1 MTFRIQTKIAILVGF
16 LILTFFSGMTLL
28 YRQEQDKVHE
38 IMERRKE
45 EKTDLVRELFSLYG
59 APPRTLAYDY
69 SFWDETVG
77 FIQHPDS
84 VWAQE
89 NIDVGLATFKSTA
102 AWVFDASFQR
112 VYFTADSSHRDL
124 GADSTINGILDA
136 AMRRRWF
143 NHFYTFTPD
152 GVLELYTAPVQP
164 SADSKRE
171 DEPRGYLVVGRML
184 DQDYLERIE
193 ATAEVTFDVVRK
205 VEPIVESSPGTICVL
220 EALTHSDGDTIGY
233 LHGTA
238 TDPLYDTY
246 ARASRAGMIAQF
258 VAGCLLFPILFLS
271 LYLWLSRPLKSISNA
286 LEQGDEDL
294 VASLARN
301 RSEFGQVARLI
312 REFFAQ
318 KRELERQ
325 IEAHVN
331 ARKALTTSDFRYRIV
346 AEQTGQMVYDWDM
359 SSGHIHW
366 AGAIEAITQFTS
378 DEYRQVDID
387 EWERMIHPEDRE
399 STVTQ
404 LNTAIRTSSRFTAE
418 YRLQRKDGTYLTVE
432 DSGVFILSGE
442 GRPSQML
449 GTMRDIADRK
459 EAEARNRS
467 LQDKLERAQR
477 MESLAVLAGGVAHDL
492 NNMLGPVVGYSELL
506 LRVIPQESKEG
517 TQLKRILKAARDAG
531 DVIQDLLTLARRG
544 RYERKPLNLN
554 EVIGSFLES
563 PGFSRVRER
572 HPAVDLKSTLSDQIS
587 LILGSRTHLEK
598 VLMNLVANGC
608 EAMPDGG
615 TLTIES
621 EERHLDALLSGV
633 ARIEKGP
640 YVLIRVRDTGRGID
654 SRDLPRIFE
663 PYFSKKQLGQSGSGL
678 GLSVVYGVVKD
689 HGGYY
694 DVFSEVGK
702 GTEFVLYFPVCGETA
717 DLPAP
722 ADTTAVGGTESVLI
736 VDDAEDQRQMAF
748 DMVSSLGY
756 EVNVCGSGREAVKFL
771 QGRSVDVL
779 VLDMIMEPDFDGLA
793 TYKEALRIRPG
804 QRAVIV
810 TGFSASENV
819 QEAQRLG
826 AGACLRKPYTL
837 DSIARAIR
845 AELDT
850 VKVRKAR
857 GSATPP
863 PERPFH
869 ILPVQ

>member
-1 MTFRIQTKIAILVGF
+1 MTFRIQTKLAILVGF
-16 LILTFFSGMTLL
+16 LVLTFFSSMTLL
-28 YRQEQDKVHE
+28 YRSEQEKVHD
-38 IMERRKE
+38 IMHRRQE
-45 EKTDLVRELFSLYG
+45 EKTALVRELFNLYG

-69 SFWDETVG
+69 SFWDETVE
-77 FIQHPDS
+77 FVHHPDS
-84 VWAQE
+84 SWAQE
-89 NIDVGLATFKSTA
+89 NIDVGLATFKASA
-102 AWVFDASFQR
+102 AWVFDTAFQR
-112 VYFTADSSHRDL
+112 VYFTADSTHHHL
-124 GADSTINGILDA
+124 GTDSGLSEIIDTAIRA
-136 AMRRRWF
+136 RWF
-143 NHFYTFTPD
+143 NHFYALTPD

-171 DEPRGYLVVGRML
+171 EPPQGYLVVGRHL
-184 DQDYLERIE
+184 NEDYLERIE
-193 ATAEVTFDVVRK
+193 VAAEVKLDVVRAGRP
-205 VEPIVESSPGTICVL
+205 VTEPSPGAISVL
-220 EALTHSDGDTIGY
+220 KALTGAGGDTIGY

-238 TDPLYDTY
+238 SDPLYDTY
-246 ARASRAGMIAQF
+246 TRASRAGLIVQF
-258 VAGCLLFPILFLS
+258 VAGCLLFPILFVS
-271 LYLWLSRPLKSISNA
+271 LYLWLSRPLRTISTA
-286 LEQGDEDL
+286 LERGDEDL
-294 VASLARN
+294 VASLSKN
-301 RSEFGQVARLI
+301 RSEFGQVAVLI

-331 ARKALTTSDFRYRIV
+331 ARKALTDSDFRYRIV
-346 AEQTGQMVYDWDM
+346 AEQTGQMVYDWEM

-366 AGAIEAITQFTS
+366 AGAIEAITQFS
-378 DEYRQVDID
+378 SEEYRTVDID
-387 EWERMIHPEDRE
+387 GWERMIHPEDRE
-399 STVTQ
+399 AAVAN
-404 LNTAIRTSSRFTAE
+404 LNTAIRTSNRFAAE
-418 YRLQRKDGTYLTVE
+418 YRLLRKDGTYCMVE
-432 DSGVFILSGE
+432 DSGVFILGGD

-449 GTMRDIADRK
+449 GTMRDISDRK

-506 LRVIPQESKEG
+506 LKVIPPGSKEA
-517 TQLKRILKAARDAG
+517 TQLKRILKAASDAG

-554 EVIGSFLES
+554 EVIGSFVES
-563 PGFSRVRER
+563 TGFSRLRER
-572 HPAVDLKSTLSDQIS
+572 HPGVEVKSTLSDQIS

-598 VLMNLVANGC
+598 VLMNLLANGC
-608 EAMPDGG
+608 EAMPEGG

-633 ARIEKGP
+633 GRIEKGP
-640 YVLIRVRDTGRGID
+640 YVLLRVRDTGRGID

-694 DVFSEVGK
+694 DVFSELGK
-702 GTEFVLYFPVCGETA
+702 GTEFVLYFPVCGEAA
-717 DLPAP
+717 DLAAP
-722 ADTTAVGGTESVLI
+722 GDSTMIGGSESVLI
-736 VDDAEDQRQMAF
+736 VDDAEDQRQMAL

-756 EVNVCGSGREAVKFL
+756 EVHVCKSGREAVKFL

-804 QRAVIV
+804 QRAIIV
-810 TGFSASENV
+810 TGFSTSENV
-819 QEAQRLG
+819 QETQRLG

-850 VKVRKAR
+850 VKTRKVR

-863 PERPFH
+863 PERPFN